1 MSRID
6 REDEWVTALSREQVV
21 DELFR
26 RGLPTEGSYSVLTPR
41 LLQHVRRERL
51 GVRWTS
57 RPTTSPGTSALNDDE
72 MSEQD
77 YLAPPQEEFDRP
89 DSPLPPVNRRLSSG
103 SPHTPASGGR
113 GSNGPSSNSAATAY
127 NVMRK
132 WNLKFS
138 GTRGEDAETFLQRIE
153 EGHELV
159 PVSDEDILRCLP
171 FFLTG
176 IALHWFRGK
185 KNRLTSWAT
194 FKHAWRTRFS
204 DPDFQFALRD
214 EIMRRTQGENEP
226 VADYLTCLN
235 ALFDRVSPPWSEAE
249 KVSVACRN
257 MIPRLQIAVRRDEVE
272 DIEAL
277 EYFATRAES
286 SHSAAHRYRAPPTPE
301 KSLFPNLAYRTSRSV
316 QKHGKHHESVAV
328 LDTSAA
334 SSTSSISGSRRK
346 KGGPKKKSSDDSS
359 VATTSTSS
367 MTPTKPKPARATTA
381 KCWNC
386 DATGHLSRDCEA
398 TPKMHCYR
406 CGRA

>member
-1 MSRID
+1 MSD
-6 REDEWVTALSREQVV
+6 R
-21 DELFR
+21 
-26 RGLPTEGSYSVLTPR
+26 
-41 LLQHVRRERL
+41 
-51 GVRWTS
+51 
-57 RPTTSPGTSALNDDE
+57 
-72 MSEQD
+72 D
-77 YLAPPQEEFDRP
+77 YLEPPPEEVDRP
-89 DSPLPPVNRRLSSG
+89 DSPIPPRTRRLSNE
-103 SPHTPASGGR
+103 SPHTPGSGGR

-138 GTRGEDAETFLQRIE
+138 GTRGKDAETFLQRIE
-153 EGHELV
+153 EGRKLV

-176 IALHWFRGK
+176 IALYWFRGK
-185 KNRLTSWAT
+185 KDRLTSWAT

-214 EIMRRTQGENEP
+214 EIMRRTQGKNEP

-257 MIPRLQIAVRRDEVE
+257 LIPRLQIAVRRDEIE
-272 DIEAL
+272 DVEAL

-286 SHSAAHRYRAPPTPE
+286 SHTAAHRYRAPPTPE
-301 KSLFPNLAYRTSRSV
+301 KSLFPDLAYRTPRNSS
-316 QKHGKHHESVAV
+316 KHGKYNESVAA
-328 LDTSAA
+328 LNTSDA
-334 SSTSSISGSRRK
+334 SSTSTVSGSRKK
-346 KGGPKKKSSDDSS
+346 KGGPKNPPSDDSS
-359 VATTSTSS
+359 VATASTSATTS
-367 MTPTKPKPARATTA
+367 RPKPARATTA

-398 TPKMHCYR
+398 APKMHCYR
-406 CGRA
+406 CGRAEVTLRTCPDCSGKD